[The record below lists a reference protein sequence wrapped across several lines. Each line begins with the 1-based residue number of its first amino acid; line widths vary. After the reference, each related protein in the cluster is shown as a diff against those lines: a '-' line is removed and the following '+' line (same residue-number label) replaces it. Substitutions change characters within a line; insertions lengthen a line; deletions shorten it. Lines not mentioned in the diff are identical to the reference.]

1 MENGQTQTSMH
12 AAAAIL
18 RESDFYEAAR
28 RRIEHEDNL
37 NVNRL
42 SWLMASQ
49 SFLFSA
55 YAVVVNGLVVTA
67 PVQSLY
73 QGQQEVIFRMIPMLG
88 LVSCVSIYIG
98 VIGGVVALRKL
109 RKMVESNLSD
119 DSRPS
124 LIGTLHTRWLG
135 LVAPMVLPPAF
146 IVAWMILCRPLG

>member
-98 VIGGVVALRKL
+98 VIGGVVEL

-135 LVAPMVLPPAF
+135 LVAPIVLPLAF

>member
-1 MENGQTQTSMH
+1 MH

-135 LVAPMVLPPAF
+135 LVAPIVLPLAF

>member
-1 MENGQTQTSMH
+1 MH

-55 YAVVVNGLVVTA
+55 YAV
-67 PVQSLY
+67 S
-73 QGQQEVIFRMIPMLG
+73 
-88 LVSCVSIYIG
+88 
-98 VIGGVVALRKL
+98 
-109 RKMVESNLSD
+109 
-119 DSRPS
+119 
-124 LIGTLHTRWLG
+124 
-135 LVAPMVLPPAF
+135 
-146 IVAWMILCRPLG
+146 

>member
-18 RESDFYEAAR
+18 RESNFYEAAR

-98 VIGGVVALRKL
+98 VIGGVVEL

-124 LIGTLHTRWLG
+124 LIGPLHTRWLG
-135 LVAPMVLPPAF
+135 LVAPIVLPLAF

>member
-55 YAVVVNGLVVTA
+55 YAV
-67 PVQSLY
+67 S
-73 QGQQEVIFRMIPMLG
+73 
-88 LVSCVSIYIG
+88 
-98 VIGGVVALRKL
+98 
-109 RKMVESNLSD
+109 
-119 DSRPS
+119 
-124 LIGTLHTRWLG
+124 
-135 LVAPMVLPPAF
+135 
-146 IVAWMILCRPLG
+146 